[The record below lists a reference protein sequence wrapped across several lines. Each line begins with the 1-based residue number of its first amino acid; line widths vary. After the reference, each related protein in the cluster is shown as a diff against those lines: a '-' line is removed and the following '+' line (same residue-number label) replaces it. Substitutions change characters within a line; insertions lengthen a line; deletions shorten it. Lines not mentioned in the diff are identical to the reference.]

1 MLFSIKQKKKSN
13 IYFIYFNQNKMIK
26 RIKNRIFKT
35 DTVFLNAY
43 LYKRI
48 ITLIFFSGIVLFDKK
63 IILVLL
69 SAKTIDT

>member
-1 MLFSIKQKKKSN
+1 M
-13 IYFIYFNQNKMIK
+13 K
-26 RIKNRIFKT
+26 RIKNQIFKI